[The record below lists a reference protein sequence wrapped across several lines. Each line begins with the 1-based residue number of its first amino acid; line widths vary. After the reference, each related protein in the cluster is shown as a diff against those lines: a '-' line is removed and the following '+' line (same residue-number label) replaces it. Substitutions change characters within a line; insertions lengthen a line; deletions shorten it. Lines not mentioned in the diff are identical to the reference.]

1 MAEGANGPGPY
12 FLMGSA
18 LGRGVTNAPVSGQM
32 NALSNACAGTVFK
45 AVIHLWRASFC
56 GERACSRWSAQ
67 RSRFYWDRYA
77 PQREQARSPLKRGAT
92 KRRSLQGCSEC
103 AKLVHEQT

>member
-1 MAEGANGPGPY
+1 MAHSLHPCSER
-12 FLMGSA
+12 L
-18 LGRGVTNAPVSGQM
+18 LVAP
-32 NALSNACAGTVFK
+32 
-45 AVIHLWRASFC
+45 RFC

-77 PQREQARSPLKRGAT
+77 AQREQARSPQKRGAT
-92 KRRSLQGCSEC
+92 KSRSLQGCSEC